1 MRPDFELCDRPDR
14 FREITARLAQE
25 ATLWIDTEVADWFTS
40 TPRLSLLQVR
50 GSDGRLYV
58 VDMLA
63 PGMREVLEEAFIPRV
78 MASPTVQKWAHSAS
92 YERRFLGQERVENLA
107 CTLQL
112 ARSVPY
118 HRLPVSSFSLASLAR
133 QLLGEFVDKTPQ
145 GSDWG
150 VRPLHPDQ
158 LAYAAG
164 DPEWCFRIHERLHEM
179 LVHIDPSAEDPVE
192 LQGRYVE
199 LLLPLALAEGQ
210 RRAVRAAVQEF
221 LEAGEL
227 VRLGGFVL
235 HQRIARKT
243 TLADLIAL
251 ALRDDPGR
259 HFDLTLSV
267 SQKLRIAMGADACA
281 RVQPLCRVVEGRSFR
296 GPKLARADRPSVP
309 AYSLRPD
316 DPAALDRQFAEIEH
330 RRRLSQSERGELR
343 DRMKCWLLWKQ
354 LDGWGEFV
362 FSPPQQ
368 RWSADIRDLA
378 GLLPPEPYETGL
390 PQRFLLAFSPATLSE
405 LSPRTS
411 RTAVLQWR
419 HPRDFQLPEEVQL
432 SRDWHEAAGE
442 EEPQAAGV
450 S

>member
-14 FREITARLAQE
+14 FREITGQLARQP
-25 ATLWIDTEVADWFTS
+25 TLWIDTEVADWFTS
-40 TPRLSLLQVR
+40 SPRLSLLQVR
-50 GSDGRLYV
+50 GSDGRLYI
-58 VDMLA
+58 VDVLA
-63 PGMREVLEEAFIPRV
+63 PGMREVLEEAFIPSV

-92 YERRFLGQERVENLA
+92 YERRFLGQDRVENLF
-107 CTLQL
+107 CTLQM

-133 QLLGEFVDKTPQ
+133 HLLGEFVDKTPQ

-158 LAYAAG
+158 LLYAAG
-164 DPEWCFRIHERLHEM
+164 DPEWCFRIHERLNEM
-179 LVHIDPSAEDPVE
+179 LVHIDPSSEDPVG
-192 LQGRYVE
+192 LQARYVD
-199 LLLPLALAEGQ
+199 LLLPLALVDGE
-210 RRAVRAAVQEF
+210 RRAVRGAVQSF
-221 LEAGEL
+221 LEANGL
-227 VRLGGFVL
+227 LRLGGFVL

-251 ALRDDPGR
+251 ALREDPGR
-259 HFDLTLSV
+259 RFDLAFSV
-267 SQKLRIAMGADACA
+267 SQKLRTAMGEDACA
-281 RVQPLCRVVEGRSFR
+281 RVRPSCRLVEGRSFR
-296 GPKLARADRPSVP
+296 GPALARADRPGLP
-309 AYSLRPD
+309 PFSLRPD
-316 DPAALDRQFAEIEH
+316 DAAALDREFARIDH
-330 RRRLSQSERGELR
+330 RRRLLQSEREELR
-343 DRMKCWLLWKQ
+343 DRMKCWLLWKD
-354 LDGWGEFV
+354 LDAWGDFS
-362 FSPPQQ
+362 FSPPVQ

-390 PQRFLLAFSPATLSE
+390 PQRFLLAFPPLALAE

-411 RTAVLQWR
+411 RSAVLQWR
-419 HPRDFQLPEEVQL
+419 HPRDFTLPDEVQL